1 MLCASRRLVS
11 AGPGAEMARRWE
23 GLLFAGLLALGLRN
37 ESNTVDAFY
46 LPGGAPRN
54 FMKGDKVCFLSSAK
68 DVW

>member
-1 MLCASRRLVS
+1 MNVTAKMV
-11 AGPGAEMARRWE
+11 RRWE

-54 FMKGDKVCFLSSAK
+54 FMKDDKVRSMDSTEAAR
-68 DVW
+68 